1 MVKSP
6 NTARGIPVWGIRLK
20 ELRKRRGWTQQDLAN
35 HSGYCERLVRK
46 AELNGTV
53 SEETLEVL
61 AITLSDSQLQVSI
74 DDLSLSSR
82 ATAVALDEA
91 IFCPTQTTTESLL
104 FHAHSQVTVDCS
116 LADGRLPLH
125 GIFHRQRGLTDW
137 HTTVSCLINMD
148 NVFVKEHFTLDN
160 ARFGY
165 IHASLDYQTSS
176 STTVTFDIDLRVE
189 FKKCLIHR
197 IVWLSSLERL
207 VPFAPEWEQLV
218 KSKYQQQIKKLCKTE
233 HAQHFA

>member
-1 MVKSP
+1 MVKSQS
-6 NTARGIPVWGIRLK
+6 TARGIPVWGIRLK

-61 AITLSDSQLQVSI
+61 AMTLSDLQLRVSI

-91 IFCPTQTTTESLL
+91 IFSPTQSTMESLL
-104 FHAHSQVTVDCS
+104 YHAHSQVTVDCGLVDS
-116 LADGRLPLH
+116 RLPLH
-125 GIFHRQRGLTDW
+125 GLFLRQRGLADW
-137 HTTVSCLINMD
+137 HTAVACLMNMD
-148 NVFVKEHFTLDN
+148 NVLLKEHFTLDN

-165 IHASLDYQTSS
+165 IHASVDYQTSS
-176 STTVTFDIDLRVE
+176 ATVPFDIDLRVE

-207 VPFAPEWEQLV
+207 VPFAREWEQLV
-218 KSKYQQQIKKLCKTE
+218 MSQYQQQIKKLCQTE
-233 HAQHFA
+233 HAQHSA